1 MTDLI
6 TLADIRAA
14 AERIAPHIR
23 RTPTVVSPGLSDLL
37 AAETALKLEI
47 LQYSGSFKP
56 RGITNRILTLTPEQC
71 AAGLVTVSGGNHGL
85 ALARIA
91 TSMGL
96 PATVVM
102 PEAAPAR
109 SKEGVR
115 ATGATL
121 HVTPDIAAAFAL
133 AEQLGGEGLT
143 YVHAFDD
150 PVIVA
155 GHGTLGLELVT
166 DLPGVTDVLVSIGG
180 GALISG
186 IATAVKAITPSVRVW
201 GVETEG
207 ADAMTRALAAGR
219 PVPVTVTSIAST
231 LGAPYVSELTLAH
244 VQALVEDVLVVS
256 DAEAVDGVL
265 RLAEE
270 AKVWVEPAAGCLLAA
285 ARTVR
290 ERVGADAVIALVLCG
305 GNVTVTDVL
314 GWAQRFGLLPNGA
327 AGA

>member
-1 MTDLI
+1 M
-6 TLADIRAA
+6 
-14 AERIAPHIR
+14 R
-23 RTPTVVSPGLSDLL
+23 RTPTVTSPGLSDLL
-37 AAETALKLEI
+37 GVETALKLEI
-47 LQYSGSFKP
+47 LQHSGCFKP
-56 RGITNRILTLTPEQC
+56 RGITNRILTLTPQQR

-109 SKEGVR
+109 SKDLVR

-121 HVTPDIAAAFAL
+121 HVMPDIADAFKL
-133 AEQLGGEGLT
+133 AERLGEEGRT
-143 YVHAFDD
+143 YLHAFDD
-150 PVIVA
+150 PVVVA
-155 GHGTLGLELVT
+155 GHGTLGLELMA
-166 DLPGVTDVLVSIGG
+166 DLPAVTDVLVSIGG

-186 IATAVKAITPSVRVW
+186 VATAVKRLAPSVRVW

-207 ADAMTRALAAGR
+207 ADAMNRALAAGR
-219 PVPVTVTSIAST
+219 PVPVAVTSLAST
-231 LGAPYVSELTLAH
+231 LGAPYVGELTLAH

-256 DAEAVDGVL
+256 DAQAVDGVL

-270 AKVWVEPAAGCLLAA
+270 AKVWVEPAAGCLLPA

-290 ERVGADAVIALVLCG
+290 QRVGDDAVIALVMCG
-305 GNVTVTDVL
+305 GNVSVGDVL
-314 GWAQRFGLLPNGA
+314 GWARRFGLSEADASVRL
-327 AGA
+327 

>member
-1 MTDLI
+1 
-6 TLADIRAA
+6 
-14 AERIAPHIR
+14 
-23 RTPTVVSPGLSDLL
+23 
-37 AAETALKLEI
+37 
-47 LQYSGSFKP
+47 
-56 RGITNRILTLTPEQC
+56 LTLTPEQC

-186 IATAVKAITPSVRVW
+186 IATA
-201 GVETEG
+201 
-207 ADAMTRALAAGR
+207 
-219 PVPVTVTSIAST
+219 
-231 LGAPYVSELTLAH
+231 
-244 VQALVEDVLVVS
+244 
-256 DAEAVDGVL
+256 
-265 RLAEE
+265 
-270 AKVWVEPAAGCLLAA
+270 
-285 ARTVR
+285 
-290 ERVGADAVIALVLCG
+290 
-305 GNVTVTDVL
+305 
-314 GWAQRFGLLPNGA
+314 
-327 AGA
+327 